1 MNKLSKI
8 KIFTVFL
15 LMMSSAA
22 HSQNSGQQLQF
33 SLQAGQSGAASESD
47 SEEFSPGLSKITFSG
62 LKRTHDWFLQ
72 EQLSSYIGKNPDKK
86 TLSSIESDLQA
97 LNLFSEIHMELSEDS
112 QSSGRELKITLKEK
126 ISFIPLPFAMY
137 SSSSG
142 FMAGA
147 FIMDMNAGG
156 KKDMFVTGLMW
167 AFDRQMLVG
176 MYRNSPRIGTPG
188 YLLSASL
195 AKQKLG
201 INDSDGNEF
210 FKVENFYAS
219 AIAKILFKL
228 DRFNSFGAGL
238 GYSGFF
244 PRDDESLYYDIYA
257 RNAGLASLDWSIS
270 ENNWNG
276 TFLSETAFAASASF
290 LLDNKLRPVTNLALS
305 ARVQQ
310 PLVQKLRLNIE
321 GGAAMVLNGLVIDGL
336 RKSSARVTIMNDKFV
351 TEKIAGSSTG
361 LEYAFLQTKK
371 IGTFSI
377 YGNYEFLFA
386 EDIDQSL
393 LFCQGFNTGMKV
405 YLKGLAFPALS
416 MGLAYNATKN
426 IFYFAGSFGV
436 SF

>member
-1 MNKLSKI
+1 MVRR
-8 KIFTVFL
+8 FFL
-15 LMMSSAA
+15 LFSILMMMSSVA
-22 HSQNSGQQLQF
+22 HSQNLNPDKSAPSPASGV
-33 SLQAGQSGAASESD
+33 SAPSESLPD
-47 SEEFSPGLSKITFSG
+47 QNGPVISKIIFKG
-62 LKRTHDWFLQ
+62 LKRTKESFMEDSFK
-72 EQLSSYIGKNPDKK
+72 SYIGKRYNSK
-86 TLSSIESDLQA
+86 TKNNLESDLQA
-97 LNLFSEIHMELSEDS
+97 MNLFSSMEF
-112 QSSGRELKITLKEK
+112 SSSFAEGGSVELTVSVKEK
-126 ISFIPLPFAMY
+126 IAFIPLPFAMY

-219 AIAKILFKL
+219 AIAKILFKP

-244 PRDDESLYYDIYA
+244 PRDDENLYYDIYA

-290 LLDNKLRPVTNLALS
+290 LLDNKLRPVTNLALA

-426 IFYFAGSFGV
+426 IFYFSGSFGV